1 MIPELIARENIGSEL
16 QIIQERKKLQ
26 RNRST
31 HVTKIFVAPLYR
43 NVWISNMHP
52 VVRKVVQ
59 DKFGMTQSCSVWYR
73 M

>member
-43 NVWISNMHP
+43 NV
-52 VVRKVVQ
+52 
-59 DKFGMTQSCSVWYR
+59 
-73 M
+73 